1 MVQLVLDNR
10 DRARYSAR
18 MGGIPQL
25 LQKLQE
31 APDFYVEMTWE
42 FTSWVPLVSRMCPS
56 DTYRQVMRSSVGH
69 LQPPDLQCFVF
80 RVYKRGSSVRVDTTL
95 LGFDQHSWLRGSRSY
110 IFTGTESGVAKFT
123 EIDHDTKQVYTEE
136 MGVDP
141 DLGSFKFSSAEQVQ
155 HRLSTPL
162 IQTFLDTE
170 NISFQRSKSGLFG

>member
-1 MVQLVLDNR
+1 MKNLYKKTKSSTRRWQAKYVVTSDLDSDLLKTVHLSEVL
-10 DRARYSAR
+10 
-18 MGGIPQL
+18 M
-25 LQKLQE
+25 
-31 APDFYVEMTWE
+31 
-42 FTSWVPLVSRMCPS
+42 
-56 DTYRQVMRSSVGH
+56 
-69 LQPPDLQCFVF
+69 F

-95 LGFDQHSWLRGSRSY
+95 LGFDQHSWVRGSRSY

>member
-1 MVQLVLDNR
+1 MLDNR

-18 MGGIPQL
+18 VGGIPQL
-25 LQKLQE
+25 LKKLRD

-56 DTYRQVMRSSVGH
+56 DTY
-69 LQPPDLQCFVF
+69 

-110 IFTGTESGVAKFT
+110 IFAGSDDGVAKFT
-123 EIDHDTKQVYTEE
+123 EIDHDTRQVYTEE

-141 DLGSFKFSSAEQVQ
+141 DLGSFKFSTTEQVQ

-170 NISFQRSKSGLFG
+170 NISFQRARSGLFG

>member
-1 MVQLVLDNR
+1 MIITR
-10 DRARYSAR
+10 
-18 MGGIPQL
+18 
-25 LQKLQE
+25 
-31 APDFYVEMTWE
+31 
-42 FTSWVPLVSRMCPS
+42 S
-56 DTYRQVMRSSVGH
+56 DG
-69 LQPPDLQCFVF
+69 CFVF
-80 RVYKRGSSVRVDTTL
+80 RVFKRGSSVRVDTTL

-123 EIDHDTKQVYTEE
+123 EIDHDTRQVYTEE

>member
-1 MVQLVLDNR
+1 MKIILNI
-10 DRARYSAR
+10 S
-18 MGGIPQL
+18 
-25 LQKLQE
+25 
-31 APDFYVEMTWE
+31 
-42 FTSWVPLVSRMCPS
+42 
-56 DTYRQVMRSSVGH
+56 H
-69 LQPPDLQCFVF
+69 LQDP

-95 LGFDQHSWLRGSRSY
+95 LGFDQHSWVRGSRSY
-110 IFTGTESGVAKFT
+110 IFTGTQSGGVAKFT